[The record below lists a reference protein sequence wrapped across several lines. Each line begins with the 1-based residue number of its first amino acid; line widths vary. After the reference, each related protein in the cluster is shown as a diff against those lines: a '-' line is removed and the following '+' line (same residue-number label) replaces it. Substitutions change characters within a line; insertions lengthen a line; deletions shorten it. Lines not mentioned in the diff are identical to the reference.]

1 MSGIIVAGLL
11 TLALVLVAL
20 ITSRRVRTQRLKAED
35 ARIRQEITLNAL
47 EMLKEEALSRRL
59 HSVMKLTDRRPS

>member
-20 ITSRRVRTQRLKAED
+20 VTSRRLRTQRLKAED

>member
-1 MSGIIVAGLL
+1 MLIITGFL
-11 TLALVLVAL
+11 TLALALVAFV
-20 ITSRRVRTQRLKAED
+20 TSRRLRTQRLKAED